1 MSSKSTELVKTQRV
15 KRILDLM
22 GRGMY
27 SFEVVATLEKEWNC
41 SQRNVYKYMN
51 IVKKILAAE
60 VSKDANDLLNKF
72 NNLYE
77 EARKKGDIK
86 TANAI
91 LGNITKITVGE
102 KTQVEHSGSISGFD
116 IKIISKKD
124 IENES

>member
-1 MSSKSTELVKTQRV
+1 MGKQATELVKNQRV
-15 KRILDLM
+15 KRILDMM

-27 SFEVVATLEKEWNC
+27 SFEIVSTLQDEWKC
-41 SQRNVYKYMN
+41 SQRSVYKYMN
-51 IVKKILAAE
+51 IVKKILAVQ
-60 VSKDANDLLNKF
+60 VSKDADDLLNKF

-102 KTQVEHSGSISGFD
+102 KTQVEHSGLTGIQIHIVGGTQSSSI
-116 IKIISKKD
+116 
-124 IENES
+124 